1 MRPRCPD
8 RCGRLGAL
16 AGVAPAW
23 SRRGPGVF
31 YDASMMIVAIS
42 GSLRA
47 GSSNAALL
55 RAAAALAP
63 AGMDVVLYEDMGSL
77 PHFNP
82 DLDGI
87 GDVPPPA
94 VAAFRA
100 LLAAADGVLLS
111 SPEYAHG
118 VPGSLKNALDW
129 IVSSGELVDKPV
141 VLINASPS
149 GGEFAQASLLEIL
162 RTMSAQVLVEASLVA
177 PFVRRK
183 LDTAG
188 NLADPEISRALGAS
202 LTALATAISALR
214 AG

>member
-1 MRPRCPD
+1 MRPS
-8 RCGRLGAL
+8 GQTW
-16 AGVAPAW
+16 PA
-23 SRRGPGVF
+23 RGPRVL
-31 YDASMMIVAIS
+31 YDAAMKIVAIS

-63 AGMDVVLYEDMGSL
+63 EGMDIVLYQDIGSL

-82 DLDGI
+82 DLDGV
-87 GDVPPPA
+87 GAVPPPE

-100 LLAAADGVLLS
+100 LLGAAAGVLIS

-149 GGEFAQASLLEIL
+149 GGEFAQPALVEIL
-162 RTMSAQVLVEASLVA
+162 RTMSARVLVEASLLA
-177 PFVRRK
+177 PFVRKK
-183 LDTAG
+183 LDAEG
-188 NLADPEISRALGAS
+188 NVADAEIARALGAS
-202 LTALATAISALR
+202 LAALAAAI

>member
-1 MRPRCPD
+1 V
-8 RCGRLGAL
+8 L
-16 AGVAPAW
+16 AACSV
-23 SRRGPGVF
+23 V
-31 YDASMMIVAIS
+31 YDAAMKIVGIS

-63 AGMDVVLYEDMGSL
+63 EGMDIVLYQDIGSL

-87 GDVPPPA
+87 GAVPPPA

-100 LLAAADGVLLS
+100 LLAAADGVLIS

-141 VLINASPS
+141 VLINAAPS
-149 GGEFAQASLLEIL
+149 GGEFAQASLVETLGM
-162 RTMSAQVLVEASLVA
+162 MSARVLVEASLLA
-177 PFVRRK
+177 PFVRKK
-183 LDTAG
+183 LDAEG
-188 NLADPEISRALGAS
+188 NAADPELSRALGAS
-202 LTALATAISALR
+202 LAALAAAIA
-214 AG
+214 